1 MTAIS
6 KPIAVKTTNLFAQ
19 KFRAVSCQIPR
30 SKVIAILIAPK
41 QNSLSHLFFDL
52 AMVVNLVSKAMMKV
66 NSAIK
71 VDFGNNLRLGR
82 GKVRLL
88 ELVGETGSISA
99 AARKMNM
106 SYRRAW
112 LLMDELNHMFGRD
125 VIETAA
131 GGSGGGGAHVTAFG
145 LRVASS

>member
-1 MTAIS
+1 MTAS
-6 KPIAVKTTNLFAQ
+6 EN
-19 KFRAVSCQIPR
+19 
-30 SKVIAILIAPK
+30 PK
-41 QNSLSHLFFDL
+41 
-52 AMVVNLVSKAMMKV
+52 A
-66 NSAIK
+66 AIK
-71 VDFGNNLRLGR
+71 IEFANDLKLGR

-131 GGSGGGGAHVTAFG
+131 GGSGGGGAQVTAFG
-145 LRVASS
+145 LRVIEVFRVLENQADVLIQSHISELMKS

>member
-1 MTAIS
+1 MTAFQNPKAAI
-6 KPIAVKTTNLFAQ
+6 KIEFA
-19 KFRAVSCQIPR
+19 
-30 SKVIAILIAPK
+30 
-41 QNSLSHLFFDL
+41 NSL
-52 AMVVNLVSKAMMKV
+52 K
-66 NSAIK
+66 
-71 VDFGNNLRLGR
+71 LGR

-88 ELVGETGSISA
+88 ELVREAGSISA

-131 GGSGGGGAHVTAFG
+131 GGSGGGGAQVTAFG
-145 LRVASS
+145 LRVIQVFRDLENDADGLIQSRIAELMKP

>member
-1 MTAIS
+1 MT
-6 KPIAVKTTNLFAQ
+6 
-19 KFRAVSCQIPR
+19 VSEN
-30 SKVIAILIAPK
+30 PK
-41 QNSLSHLFFDL
+41 
-52 AMVVNLVSKAMMKV
+52 A
-66 NSAIK
+66 AIK
-71 VDFGNNLRLGR
+71 IEFAGDLKLGR

-88 ELVGETGSISA
+88 ELVVETGSISA

-145 LRVASS
+145 LRVIEVFRTLENDADMLVQTRIAELMKP

>member
-1 MTAIS
+1 MTVS
-6 KPIAVKTTNLFAQ
+6 DKP
-19 KFRAVSCQIPR
+19 
-30 SKVIAILIAPK
+30 
-41 QNSLSHLFFDL
+41 
-52 AMVVNLVSKAMMKV
+52 KA
-66 NSAIK
+66 AIK
-71 VDFGNNLRLGR
+71 IEFANDLKLGR

-131 GGSGGGGAHVTAFG
+131 GGSGGGGARVTDFG
-145 LRVASS
+145 MRVVRVFRALENEADNLVQSRIAQLMKP

>member
-1 MTAIS
+1 MTAS
-6 KPIAVKTTNLFAQ
+6 QYA
-19 KFRAVSCQIPR
+19 
-30 SKVIAILIAPK
+30 
-41 QNSLSHLFFDL
+41 
-52 AMVVNLVSKAMMKV
+52 KA
-66 NSAIK
+66 AIK
-71 VDFGNNLRLGR
+71 VEFANDLKLGR

-88 ELVGETGSISA
+88 ELVGDTGSISA

-131 GGSGGGGAHVTAFG
+131 GGSGGGGAKVTEFG
-145 LRVASS
+145 SRVISVFRALENDANALVQTRIETLLK

>member
-1 MTAIS
+1 MTVS
-6 KPIAVKTTNLFAQ
+6 ENPKTVIKIEFAG
-19 KFRAVSCQIPR
+19 
-30 SKVIAILIAPK
+30 
-41 QNSLSHLFFDL
+41 DL
-52 AMVVNLVSKAMMKV
+52 K
-66 NSAIK
+66 
-71 VDFGNNLRLGR
+71 LGR
-82 GKVRLL
+82 GKIRLL

-145 LRVASS
+145 LRVIEVFRALENDADMLVQTRIAELMKP

>member
-1 MTAIS
+1 MTEIQ
-6 KPIAVKTTNLFAQ
+6 N
-19 KFRAVSCQIPR
+19 
-30 SKVIAILIAPK
+30 PK
-41 QNSLSHLFFDL
+41 
-52 AMVVNLVSKAMMKV
+52 A
-66 NSAIK
+66 AIK
-71 VDFGNNLRLGR
+71 IEFANDLKLGR
-82 GKVRLL
+82 GKIRLL

-131 GGSGGGGAHVTAFG
+131 GGSGGGGAHVTGFG
-145 LRVASS
+145 LRVIQVFRNLEKDADGIVQSHIAELMKP

>member
-1 MTAIS
+1 MTVS
-6 KPIAVKTTNLFAQ
+6 EKP
-19 KFRAVSCQIPR
+19 
-30 SKVIAILIAPK
+30 
-41 QNSLSHLFFDL
+41 
-52 AMVVNLVSKAMMKV
+52 KA
-66 NSAIK
+66 AIK
-71 VDFGNNLRLGR
+71 IEFANDLKLGR

-125 VIETAA
+125 VIETVA
-131 GGSGGGGAHVTAFG
+131 GGSGGGGAHVTEFG
-145 LRVASS
+145 LRVIQVFRKLENEADALVQSRIVELMKP

>member
-1 MTAIS
+1 M
-6 KPIAVKTTNLFAQ
+6 
-19 KFRAVSCQIPR
+19 AVSEN
-30 SKVIAILIAPK
+30 PK
-41 QNSLSHLFFDL
+41 
-52 AMVVNLVSKAMMKV
+52 A
-66 NSAIK
+66 AIK
-71 VDFGNNLRLGR
+71 IEFADDLKLGR

-145 LRVASS
+145 LRVIHVFRNLEKDADGLVQSHIAELLKP

>member
-1 MTAIS
+1 MTVS
-6 KPIAVKTTNLFAQ
+6 EKP
-19 KFRAVSCQIPR
+19 
-30 SKVIAILIAPK
+30 
-41 QNSLSHLFFDL
+41 
-52 AMVVNLVSKAMMKV
+52 KA
-66 NSAIK
+66 AIK
-71 VDFGNNLRLGR
+71 IEFANDLKLGR

-125 VIETAA
+125 VLETAA
-131 GGSGGGGAHVTAFG
+131 GGSGGGGARVTEFG
-145 LRVASS
+145 TRVIEVFRALESEADKLVQSRIAELMKP

>member
-1 MTAIS
+1 M
-6 KPIAVKTTNLFAQ
+6 
-19 KFRAVSCQIPR
+19 AVSEN
-30 SKVIAILIAPK
+30 PK
-41 QNSLSHLFFDL
+41 
-52 AMVVNLVSKAMMKV
+52 A
-66 NSAIK
+66 AIK
-71 VDFGNNLRLGR
+71 IEFADDLKLGR

-88 ELVGETGSISA
+88 ELVAETGSISA

-131 GGSGGGGAHVTAFG
+131 GGCGGGGAHVTAFG
-145 LRVASS
+145 LRVIQVFRDLESEADALVQSRFAELMKP

>member
-1 MTAIS
+1 MID
-6 KPIAVKTTNLFAQ
+6 AQ
-19 KFRAVSCQIPR
+19 N
-30 SKVIAILIAPK
+30 PK
-41 QNSLSHLFFDL
+41 
-52 AMVVNLVSKAMMKV
+52 A
-66 NSAIK
+66 AIK
-71 VDFGNNLRLGR
+71 IEFANDLKLGR

-131 GGSGGGGAHVTAFG
+131 GGSGGGGAHVTDFG
-145 LRVASS
+145 QRVIDVFRALESETDHLVQSRMIALMKP

>member
-1 MTAIS
+1 MTVS
-6 KPIAVKTTNLFAQ
+6 EKP
-19 KFRAVSCQIPR
+19 
-30 SKVIAILIAPK
+30 
-41 QNSLSHLFFDL
+41 
-52 AMVVNLVSKAMMKV
+52 KA
-66 NSAIK
+66 AIK
-71 VDFGNNLRLGR
+71 IEFANDLKLGR

-125 VIETAA
+125 VLETAA
-131 GGSGGGGAHVTAFG
+131 GGSGGGGARVTDFG
-145 LRVASS
+145 LRVIEVFRALESEADRLVQSRIAELMKP

>member
-1 MTAIS
+1 MTVS
-6 KPIAVKTTNLFAQ
+6 DKP
-19 KFRAVSCQIPR
+19 
-30 SKVIAILIAPK
+30 
-41 QNSLSHLFFDL
+41 
-52 AMVVNLVSKAMMKV
+52 KA
-66 NSAIK
+66 AIK
-71 VDFGNNLRLGR
+71 IEFANDLKLGR

-131 GGSGGGGAHVTAFG
+131 GGSGGGGARVTDFG
-145 LRVASS
+145 MRVVRVFRALENEADNLVQSRMAQLMKP

>member
-1 MTAIS
+1 MTVS
-6 KPIAVKTTNLFAQ
+6 EKP
-19 KFRAVSCQIPR
+19 
-30 SKVIAILIAPK
+30 
-41 QNSLSHLFFDL
+41 
-52 AMVVNLVSKAMMKV
+52 KA
-66 NSAIK
+66 AIK
-71 VDFGNNLRLGR
+71 IEFANDLKLGR

-125 VIETAA
+125 VLETAA
-131 GGSGGGGAHVTAFG
+131 GGSGGGGARVTEFG
-145 LRVASS
+145 RRVIEVFRALESEADRLVQSRIAELMKP

>member
-1 MTAIS
+1 MT
-6 KPIAVKTTNLFAQ
+6 
-19 KFRAVSCQIPR
+19 
-30 SKVIAILIAPK
+30 
-41 QNSLSHLFFDL
+41 
-52 AMVVNLVSKAMMKV
+52 VSKNPKA
-66 NSAIK
+66 AIK
-71 VDFGNNLRLGR
+71 IEFANDLKLGR

-131 GGSGGGGAHVTAFG
+131 GGSGGGGAHVTQFG
-145 LRVASS
+145 LRVIEIFRALENDADMLVQTRIAELMKP

>member
-1 MTAIS
+1 MTVS
-6 KPIAVKTTNLFAQ
+6 EKP
-19 KFRAVSCQIPR
+19 
-30 SKVIAILIAPK
+30 
-41 QNSLSHLFFDL
+41 
-52 AMVVNLVSKAMMKV
+52 KA
-66 NSAIK
+66 AIK
-71 VDFGNNLRLGR
+71 IEFADDLKLGR
-82 GKVRLL
+82 GKIRLL

-131 GGSGGGGAHVTAFG
+131 GGSGGGGAHVTQFG
-145 LRVASS
+145 LRVIEVFRALENEADALIQLRIAELMKP

>member
-1 MTAIS
+1 MTV
-6 KPIAVKTTNLFAQ
+6 PQNP
-19 KFRAVSCQIPR
+19 RA
-30 SKVIAILIAPK
+30 
-41 QNSLSHLFFDL
+41 
-52 AMVVNLVSKAMMKV
+52 
-66 NSAIK
+66 AIK
-71 VDFGNNLRLGR
+71 VEFPNDLKLGR

-145 LRVASS
+145 LRVVQTFRELEIEADSLVQSHMAELLKP